1 MVIKFLNR
9 IEEMARVQKAWQGDS
24 SFVCL
29 YGRRRTGKTRLLNE
43 CLKGHPKS
51 VYVCG
56 DLREKALQIDAAAK
70 SISDLLEGFDS
81 VRYPGWDS
89 LLDRWWNE
97 SPNQSILVLDEFP
110 WFVQQSPELPS
121 LLQKKI
127 DRPAEKIRHLAVCGS
142 SQRLM
147 QGLILDAAAPLFGR
161 AHQILKLL
169 PLKAGWIGEG
179 LKLSNSIEMIEYYA
193 VFGGIPRYWELA
205 RQYDGLYS
213 AIGELIVNPLGVLYQ
228 EPIRLLADDI
238 RDTVQASSILS
249 VVGQGCNRLS
259 EIAARLGKQ
268 ATAIARPLQ
277 KLIELGLL
285 KKETPFGASERSG
298 KKSLYKIGDPFL
310 SFWFAFV
317 EPNHNLIEAGQ
328 QKVAMQKI
336 KSQLRVFTGKV
347 WEELAMQALPNL
359 EVAGQRWISASRW
372 WGAGKDKQAMEI
384 DFMAKNDSGN
394 AILIGEAKMNLSGSP
409 DAELSKLA
417 DKGRNLPFAT
427 ADTAIVPALFVAE
440 ANRSAGRH
448 KQIFNADDVLT
459 ALK

>member
-1 MVIKFLNR
+1 MNR
-9 IEEMARVQKAWQGDS
+9 
-24 SFVCL
+24 
-29 YGRRRTGKTRLLNE
+29 
-43 CLKGHPKS
+43 
-51 VYVCG
+51 
-56 DLREKALQIDAAAK
+56 QI
-70 SISDLLEGFDS
+70 
-81 VRYPGWDS
+81 
-89 LLDRWWNE
+89 
-97 SPNQSILVLDEFP
+97 SPS
-110 WFVQQSPELPS
+110 W
-121 LLQKKI
+121 
-127 DRPAEKIRHLAVCGS
+127 
-142 SQRLM
+142 
-147 QGLILDAAAPLFGR
+147 
-161 AHQILKLL
+161 
-169 PLKAGWIGEG
+169 
-179 LKLSNSIEMIEYYA
+179 
-193 VFGGIPRYWELA
+193 YW
-205 RQYDGLYS
+205 
-213 AIGELIVNPLGVLYQ
+213 
-228 EPIRLLADDI
+228 
-238 RDTVQASSILS
+238 
-249 VVGQGCNRLS
+249 
-259 EIAARLGKQ
+259 
-268 ATAIARPLQ
+268 Q

-384 DFMAKNDSGN
+384 DFMAKNDSRN

>member
-1 MVIKFLNR
+1 MQR
-9 IEEMARVQKAWQGDS
+9 QKAFLIFLRVLIQSAIPDG
-24 SFVCL
+24 
-29 YGRRRTGKTRLLNE
+29 TR
-43 CLKGHPKS
+43 C
-51 VYVCG
+51 
-56 DLREKALQIDAAAK
+56 
-70 SISDLLEGFDS
+70 
-81 VRYPGWDS
+81 
-89 LLDRWWNE
+89 
-97 SPNQSILVLDEFP
+97 
-110 WFVQQSPELPS
+110 
-121 LLQKKI
+121 
-127 DRPAEKIRHLAVCGS
+127 
-142 SQRLM
+142 
-147 QGLILDAAAPLFGR
+147 
-161 AHQILKLL
+161 
-169 PLKAGWIGEG
+169 WIG
-179 LKLSNSIEMIEYYA
+179 
-193 VFGGIPRYWELA
+193 GGMNRQISPSWYW
-205 RQYDGLYS
+205 
-213 AIGELIVNPLGVLYQ
+213 
-228 EPIRLLADDI
+228 
-238 RDTVQASSILS
+238 
-249 VVGQGCNRLS
+249 
-259 EIAARLGKQ
+259 
-268 ATAIARPLQ
+268 Q

-384 DFMAKNDSGN
+384 DFMAKNDSRN